1 MNIFLCLWH
10 RCPNPKRT
18 LVLFL
23 VVAQII
29 SLRTLGMYSL
39 LIFYSGCWVALSL
52 STIVEWRGAAKGI
65 FSQWCA
71 CSFALSAKGW
81 TTSHALLREQAT
93 FITALLLTR

>member
-1 MNIFLCLWH
+1 VNIFLCLWH

-39 LIFYSGCWVALSL
+39 LIFYSGCWVALPL
-52 STIVEWRGAAKGI
+52 STIVEWRGAAKVI
-65 FSQWCA
+65 FS
-71 CSFALSAKGW
+71 
-81 TTSHALLREQAT
+81 
-93 FITALLLTR
+93 